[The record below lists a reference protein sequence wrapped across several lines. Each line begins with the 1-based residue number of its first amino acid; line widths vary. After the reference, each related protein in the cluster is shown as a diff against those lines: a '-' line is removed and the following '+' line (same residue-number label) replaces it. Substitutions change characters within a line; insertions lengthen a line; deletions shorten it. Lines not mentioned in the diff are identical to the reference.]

1 MKKARLFVFFAA
13 LLMAA
18 LLFVSGCAEE
28 AEDISARCAF
38 KGNSGSWKATRLT
51 NKDYNSYWQSGEA
64 KNPYLC
70 ITSPEPM
77 QTLYL
82 CFHDMPQSYELQ
94 RRENG
99 EWVSFIE
106 GDTRFH
112 HICYDVGG
120 ETEIRILS
128 TQKKKH
134 RLAFNEIFVFGPGE
148 LPDWVQHW
156 EETEEKADL
165 LLLVAHPDDEL
176 IFFAGLIPTYDVEMG
191 KRVVVAYMTYAN
203 GSRRS
208 EALNGLWSMG
218 VRTYPVFGPIK
229 DQYSTSLNTAYKKA
243 GKKKVLTWVTELF
256 RQYRPEVVVTHD
268 IKGEYGHGQH
278 RMMADAGIRCYEL
291 AADAANYP
299 ESAEQYGVWEVKK
312 LYIHRYGDK
321 ADRLYF
327 GWDQPLQSLGGKTG
341 MELAIDAFAKH
352 VSQQGLTFH
361 VKGRPQPL
369 TVDGVGGY
377 YENTDF
383 GLYAS
388 RVGEDVARNDF
399 LEHIE

>member
-1 MKKARLFVFFAA
+1 MLPRYAA
-13 LLMAA
+13 ELRIAA
-18 LLFVSGCAEE
+18 QG
-28 AEDISARCAF
+28 
-38 KGNSGSWKATRLT
+38 
-51 NKDYNSYWQSGEA
+51 
-64 KNPYLC
+64 
-70 ITSPEPM
+70 
-77 QTLYL
+77 
-82 CFHDMPQSYELQ
+82 
-94 RRENG
+94 NG
-99 EWVSFIE
+99 EWVPFIE

-112 HICYDVGG
+112 HICYDVNG
-120 ETEIRILS
+120 ETEIRIQS

-148 LPDWVQHW
+148 LPGWVQRW

-176 IFFAGLIPTYDVEMG
+176 IFFAGLIPTYDVELD
-191 KRVVVAYMTYAN
+191 KRMVVAYMTYAN

-218 VRTYPVFGPIK
+218 VRNYPVFGPIVDK
-229 DQYSTSLNTAYKKA
+229 YSTSLDTAYKKA

-256 RQYRPEVVVTHD
+256 RQYQPEVVITHD

-278 RMMADAGIRCYEL
+278 RMMADACIRCYEL
-291 AADAANYP
+291 AADAAKYP

-327 GWDQPLQSLGGKTG
+327 GWDEPLQSLGGKTG

-361 VKGRPQPL
+361 VKGLPRPL

-399 LEHIE
+399 MEHIE